1 MKKILTLLFVACTL
15 ASFGQNQ
22 QGESVVTVD
31 VGYSL
36 AGDFIKN
43 LIDLGD
49 TEEDIS
55 TSLTPV
61 IMIGFD
67 HALTD
72 VFSIGVQGAY
82 QGIGAD
88 FVNTYNDG
96 SGVVK
101 ENVEATINRMNF
113 AIRPNFHYGGNE
125 QLDLYSGMRI
135 GIQTFSTSHN
145 SKDPDFNA
153 LSDFDGARLSIG
165 ATLFGVRYFI
175 TDNFGMNMELSVG
188 TPYAVIGGLNFKF

>member
-1 MKKILTLLFVACTL
+1 MKKILTLLFLASTL
-15 ASFGQNQ
+15 VSFGQNT
-22 QGESVVTVD
+22 QGTSVVTVD

-49 TEEDIS
+49 TEGDIK

-61 IMIGFD
+61 IMVGFD

-96 SGVVK
+96 SKEVK

-113 AIRPNFHYGGNE
+113 AIRPNFHYGGND

-145 SKDPDFNA
+145 STDPNFNA
-153 LSDFDGARLSIG
+153 LQDFDGARLSVG
-165 ATLFGVRYFI
+165 ATLFGLRYFI
-175 TDNFGMNMELSVG
+175 TENFGMNMELSLG
-188 TPYAVIGGLNFKF
+188 TPYAVIGGVNFKF